1 MHNSPIGLYIHIPF
15 CEKKCAY
22 CDFYSCIPS
31 EKLLN
36 EYLSSLIL
44 QIKQWGG
51 KLDRPIDTIYIG
63 GGTPSLLGD
72 KIIPLMDAVK
82 TSFKVCENAEITAEL
97 NPTSSD
103 GFLHFAKCAGV
114 NRLSIGVQSGNDSRL
129 KVLGRNHNIADAQK
143 TAALARDLGFNNIS
157 LDLMIGLPDSDLISL
172 KEDIDFIL
180 SLAPEHISA
189 YILKI
194 EQNTAFGKKESTL
207 NLPNDDSVAQQ
218 YLYMCECLEN
228 AGFSHYEIS
237 NFSKQTYESRHNLK
251 YWLGGEYLG
260 IGPAAHSF
268 LGGER
273 FYYPRDIKGFIS
285 SPELLSDGQGGG
297 KEERLMLSLRL
308 SAGVDLTEIYGEI
321 PQSLVQKIAL
331 LEKAGYVKADL
342 PRISLTNS
350 GMLISNS
357 IITELLLTE

>member
-22 CDFYSCIPS
+22 CDFYSCFPS
-31 EKLLN
+31 DRILN

-72 KIIPLMDAVK
+72 RIIRLIN
-82 TSFKVCENAEITAEL
+82 SISENFRICENAEITAEL
-97 NPTSSD
+97 NPMSSS
-103 GFLHFAKCAGV
+103 GFLRHAKKAGI
-114 NRLSIGVQSGNDSRL
+114 NRLSIGVQSGSDAHL
-129 KVLGRNHNIADAQK
+129 KVLGRNHTALDAQK
-143 TAALARDLGFNNIS
+143 TVATARELGFKNIS
-157 LDLMIGLPDSDLISL
+157 LDLMIGLPGSDLISL
-172 KEDIDFIL
+172 KDDIDFIL
-180 SLAPEHISA
+180 SLSPQHISA

-194 EQNTAFGKKESTL
+194 EQNTAFGKKESVL
-207 NLPNDDSVAQQ
+207 NLPDDDCIAQQ
-218 YLYMCECLEN
+218 YLYMCEILEN
-228 AGFSHYEIS
+228 TGFEHYEIS
-237 NFSKQTYESRHNLK
+237 NFSKSGYQSRHNLK
-251 YWLGGEYLG
+251 YWRGEEYLG

-268 LGGER
+268 LDGER

-285 SPELLSDGQGGG
+285 SPKVLSDGQGGSR
-297 KEERLMLSLRL
+297 EEKLMLSLRL
-308 SAGVDLTEIYGEI
+308 SGGVDLNEIYGEI
-321 PQSLVQKIAL
+321 PQSLLPKITAL
-331 LEKAGYVKADL
+331 ENAGYIKSDL

-357 IITELLLTE
+357 IITELL